1 MPAVELA
8 RLERQIERLRRGFAD
23 SARLRREVLDLLE
36 FYASRVRTGRTA
48 GRTGVLRALGV
59 PTAVMRA
66 VETGLRAEA
75 RADRHAAAMAGESLW
90 SIPIVEARWLAIA
103 LLEAQEASA
112 LPPWVEAW
120 AQTADDPAL
129 LERLAGG
136 PMRRLL
142 ADEPGLFWETVSAY
156 LESRQVAPATVALL
170 SLREAASSLDDGDL
184 PRLFEVLAAAPPTL
198 TGEAWRAQV
207 DALRAVARRSGAET
221 ARFLVDEITRGRPG
235 APRLARQTL
244 EAFPPRE
251 REQLRR
257 ALQAQS

>member
-8 RLERQIERLRRGFAD
+8 RLERQIEGLRRGFAD

-36 FYASRVRTGRTA
+36 FYASRVRPGRTA
-48 GRTGVLRALGV
+48 GRTAALGV
-59 PTAVMRA
+59 PTAVLRA
-66 VETGLRAEA
+66 IETALRAEA

-90 SIPIVEARWLAIA
+90 SIPVVEARWLAIA
-103 LLEAQEASA
+103 LLETQEASG

-120 AQTADDPAL
+120 AHTADDPAL
-129 LERLAGG
+129 LERLASG

-142 ADEPGLFWETVSAY
+142 ADAPRLFWETISAY
-156 LESRQVAPATVALL
+156 LASRQVAPATVALL

-184 PRLFEVLAAAPPTL
+184 PRFFEVLGGAPPTL

-207 DALRAVARRSGAET
+207 DALRAVARRSPAET
-221 ARFLVDEITRGRPG
+221 ARFLVDEISRARPG
-235 APRLARQTL
+235 AARLARQTL

-251 REQLRR
+251 REHLRR
-257 ALQAQS
+257 TLQAQA